1 MMIEYPNEDFPKVEI
16 PLTDIEASY
25 EYEVEINCVIIS
37 RLKGI
42 VGRCSDKT
50 RVGFS
55 LYG

>member
-16 PLTDIEASY
+16 PLTDVEASY